1 VANAAKAAK
10 APRGAKRAR
19 RAGGGLAAAVGR
31 FVRTL
36 LVAALLVFFIG
47 PVVMVAVYRFVPPP
61 ITFLMVQRAFEGRGF
76 DRRWVPLSEISPNLT
91 RAVIAAE
98 DARFC
103 EHHGFDFN
111 AIEKAM
117 AANEAGKKLRGGSTI
132 SQQTAKNVFLWPHR
146 DWVRKG
152 LEAWFTVLI
161 EVGWG
166 KPRIMEVYL
175 NSIEWGPGV
184 YGAEAA
190 AERNF
195 HVHARQ
201 LTAAQA
207 ARLAAIVPK
216 PLSWKAAKPGRY
228 IRHRSGAITRNAG
241 VVRREGLTSCVL

>member
-1 VANAAKAAK
+1 MI
-10 APRGAKRAR
+10 
-19 RAGGGLAAAVGR
+19 GLI
-31 FVRTL
+31 
-36 LVAALLVFFIG
+36 VFFIG
-47 PVVMVAVYRFVPPP
+47 PVVVVAVYRFVPPP
-61 ITFLMVQRAFEGRGF
+61 LTFLMVQRAVEGHGF
-76 DRRWVPLSEISPNLT
+76 ARQWVPIERISPALV

-103 EHHGFDFN
+103 EHHGFDMN

-117 AANEAGKKLRGGSTI
+117 KANAKGKKLRGGSTI
-132 SQQTAKNVFLWPHR
+132 SQQTAKNVFLWPGR

-166 KPRIMEVYL
+166 KERIMEVYL

-190 AERNF
+190 AQKNF
-195 HVHARQ
+195 HVSAAK
-201 LTAAQA
+201 LTSAQA

-216 PLSWKAAKPGRY
+216 PLSWKAATPGPYMKRRAGS
-228 IRHRSGAITRNAG
+228 INRNAR
-241 VVRREGLTSCVL
+241 VVRNEGLTACVL